1 MYEYTR
7 IKRDSGKNK
16 HGQKA
21 ILERDQLRALPQSS
35 QKINHIMPENK
46 PHAHHESHLHTMK
59 VVTILIPSFH
69 GRRLEH
75 LGPQPSFCVLN
86 TKKKERETKNEQTPQ
101 FHV

>member
-1 MYEYTR
+1 MYEYTK
-7 IKRDSGKNK
+7 IKGDSGKNK

-21 ILERDQLRALPQSS
+21 ILERDQLRASPQSS
-35 QKINHIMPENK
+35 QKINHLIPENK
-46 PHAHHESHLHTMK
+46 PHHHYESYLHTMK
-59 VVTILIPSFH
+59 VVTILISSFH
-69 GRRLEH
+69 GRRLER